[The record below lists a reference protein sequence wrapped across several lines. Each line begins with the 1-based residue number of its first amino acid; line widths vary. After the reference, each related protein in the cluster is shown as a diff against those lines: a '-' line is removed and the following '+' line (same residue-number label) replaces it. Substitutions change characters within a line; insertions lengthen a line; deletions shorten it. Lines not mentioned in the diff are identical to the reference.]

1 MRERNKNNIAD
12 VLNNSNMDQT
22 QHLNK
27 IDSAGS
33 NLRDVP
39 ENDGED
45 AEDDDN
51 GNDNDDNNDNGNN
64 QEEGEENDGQ
74 DNQEGGGAND
84 GED

>member
-1 MRERNKNNIAD
+1 MRERNKNNIGD
-12 VLNNSNMDQT
+12 VLNKSNMDQT

-39 ENDGED
+39 ENDLEDKEDDDNAD
-45 AEDDDN
+45 AEDDNDNDQQNDENN
-51 GNDNDDNNDNGNN
+51 GNDN
-64 QEEGEENDGQ
+64 QEEEEGEGE
-74 DNQEGGGAND
+74 AND